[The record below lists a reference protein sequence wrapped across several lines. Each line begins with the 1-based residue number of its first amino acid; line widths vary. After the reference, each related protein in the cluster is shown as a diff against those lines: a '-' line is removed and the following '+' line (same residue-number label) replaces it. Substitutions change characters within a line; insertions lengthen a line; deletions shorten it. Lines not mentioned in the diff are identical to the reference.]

1 MTSKYIKY
9 IAQVDLCD
17 PLGTLLL
24 LDMYNSILN
33 PSQMIID
40 RQCEN
45 SEKKK
50 ILMHH
55 TYIYSHV
62 FEQRH

>member
-9 IAQVDLCD
+9 IAQEDLCD
-17 PLGTLLL
+17 PLGILLI

-33 PSQMIID
+33 PSQIIID

-45 SEKKK
+45 SDFFL
-50 ILMHH
+50 INASH
-55 TYIYSHV
+55 IYL
-62 FEQRH
+62 FTCI